1 MCVALWRP
9 GASRRVCP
17 RDIPVLFLWAPVCRS
32 VYLDVSVCVCV
43 CLCLC
48 LCLCLCQSGRQSCAC
63 LSVFL
68 SLPHALSRAL
78 SRAFSPHASARTHTH
93 HPPPTT
99 HPQVPLLD
107 AVTPEG
113 ISERFGTLVSAPTDE
128 LLAAGEKLLWDLVVA
143 LYLYKRPRRARGM
156 LVRDLLAARLPR
168 VVYVW
173 GYALHAHVSMHACVG
188 AYQRACIHESMYHM
202 QKKNRSRTSCL
213 RTDLAS
219 P

>member
-1 MCVALWRP
+1 MCVALRRP
-9 GASRRVCP
+9 GASRCACP

-32 VYLDVSVCVCV
+32 VYLDVCVSV
-43 CLCLC
+43 
-48 LCLCLCQSGRQSCAC
+48 C
-63 LSVFL
+63 LSVCLSLSLSLSLSVRQAVVCLFVCFSLTPSRSLARSLSRFL
-68 SLPHALSRAL
+68 STCI
-78 SRAFSPHASARTHTH
+78 RTHPY
-93 HPPPTT
+93 PPPTT

-219 P
+219 Q